1 MNDYALLLIV
11 SAIVCCSLIAI
22 LLICLHFRRVR
33 RGYNMNIAKQLREK
47 DRLFRELERAR
58 LEKEVME
65 KVLKINLSE
74 TVESSVA
81 ADKPVTNR
89 VDCEQ
94 HVLRIDITY
103 LT

>member
-1 MNDYALLLIV
+1 MNDYTLLLIV
-11 SAIVCCSLIAI
+11 SAIACCSLIAI

-33 RGYNMNIAKQLREK
+33 RGYNMNIVKQLREQ
-47 DRLFRELERAR
+47 DRLFRELERTR
-58 LEKEVME
+58 LEKKVME

-74 TVESSVA
+74 TLESSVA
-81 ADKPVTNR
+81 TNKPVTTE

-103 LT
+103 LQ

>member
-1 MNDYALLLIV
+1 MNDYALLIIV
-11 SAIVCCSLIAI
+11 SAIACCSLIAI
-22 LLICLHFRRVR
+22 LLICLHFRQIR
-33 RGYNMNIAKQLREK
+33 REYNMNIVKQLREQ
-47 DRLFRELERAR
+47 DRLSRELERTR
-58 LEKEVME
+58 LEKKVME

-74 TVESSVA
+74 TLESSVA
-81 ADKPVTNR
+81 ANKPVTTK